1 MLPDELG
8 TAYFEHVASGNT
20 LTTEELF
27 SRVRKAK
34 SRLQRPSKAHLI
46 AEIAGL
52 SDQDFVCSHT
62 CKPFYGAFECTSRWC
77 HPHGANERGSP
88 NNPMLNHRRFG
99 YYLCPQCASEDLEFW
114 GRSYW
119 RRSHQ
124 IVGVSW
130 CSKHE
135 IPLNVVTGEVLS
147 SQPHKAIDASCEC
160 TSTPFPSENTIP
172 RRYQKLVSTLLAFQG
187 PAFLPHLIRI
197 LQQQLNRKNYACWTT
212 AHGKRFVSDTILA
225 TCPNQWCHD
234 LFPDFQTKGAGKYFR
249 DIDAIELG
257 RDDQAV
263 TYVLA
268 LAVLYGDPDEAAS
281 LISLLSG
288 APSRYQS
295 QPSDQDAV
303 KMSTLTAD
311 N

>member
-1 MLPDELG
+1 M
-8 TAYFEHVASGNT
+8 Y
-20 LTTEELF
+20 
-27 SRVRKAK
+27 
-34 SRLQRPSKAHLI
+34 
-46 AEIAGL
+46 
-52 SDQDFVCSHT
+52 
-62 CKPFYGAFECTSRWC
+62 
-77 HPHGANERGSP
+77 
-88 NNPMLNHRRFG
+88 
-99 YYLCPQCASEDLEFW
+99 
-114 GRSYW
+114 
-119 RRSHQ
+119 
-124 IVGVSW
+124 
-130 CSKHE
+130 
-135 IPLNVVTGEVLS
+135 
-147 SQPHKAIDASCEC
+147 
-160 TSTPFPSENTIP
+160 
-172 RRYQKLVSTLLAFQG
+172 
-187 PAFLPHLIRI
+187 
-197 LQQQLNRKNYACWTT
+197 
-212 AHGKRFVSDTILA
+212 KR
-225 TCPNQWCHD
+225 QD